1 MGGALRAIVTTREA
15 GSGGRVELQHDLIMR
30 TNNVDAD
37 VKSCGPG
44 LPVLR
49 SAECAERALS
59 QTGAIE
65 PVPEEITYKR

>member
-1 MGGALRAIVTTREA
+1 VAVERRSTFFLRADERRIT
-15 GSGGRVELQHDLIMR
+15 
-30 TNNVDAD
+30 D

-49 SAECAERALS
+49 SSPRIATSSRT
-59 QTGAIE
+59 TGATK